1 MAAASFR
8 YGLTIAG
15 AVLLVTGTLC
25 FAWWSDGEV
34 GSAGGARLPP
44 PRDAEAVPSS
54 SSSSSALLRS
64 VSFFCCGIGGIL
76 LIFGLLWSVKANARV
91 VSRRYQYHFPRDLQY
106 FTAEPAEKWNCS
118 SWDSSAIPTYEEAL
132 TCRPAQAAPAF
143 VQPPGRKEEPT
154 PPLYRYL
161 EEEEEEEGTQPPPP
175 EGHRAVPAVPGLVPV
190 SHFHYISWNQPG
202 RGLAK
207 SFFLWGGSFLF
218 GLKFRDLQTV
228 PFGVG
233 WGNCQGLAPVAPQLC
248 PPVAPGPGQ
257 LPVGPWVCVVPQ
269 LLPRKLCG
277 HGGLPWSR
285 ALPEG
290 WRGLG
295 TGREL
300 QLAQHPQFPL
310 GVLTVTCH
318 QFTESQ
324 QGPLGTIQPSLGQG
338 TRGRVRVGLGCPQRG
353 KPQTLLRALPP
364 QGKKFFLELRWGL
377 LCLFMAKPCQGGC

>member
-8 YGLTIAG
+8 YGLTITG

-34 GSAGGARLPP
+34 GSAGGARLLP
-44 PRDAEAVPSS
+44 PRDAEPVPSSSSSS

-161 EEEEEEEGTQPPPP
+161 GEEEEEEEGWQGGRRRSSSDSALFRPSPSWLEPAQPPEPQGTPP
-175 EGHRAVPAVPGLVPV
+175 PSYENIIESSTGNSTGSSIGNSIGSSTV
-190 SHFHYISWNQPG
+190 
-202 RGLAK
+202 RGL
-207 SFFLWGGSFLF
+207 
-218 GLKFRDLQTV
+218 
-228 PFGVG
+228 
-233 WGNCQGLAPVAPQLC
+233 
-248 PPVAPGPGQ
+248 
-257 LPVGPWVCVVPQ
+257 
-269 LLPRKLCG
+269 
-277 HGGLPWSR
+277 
-285 ALPEG
+285 
-290 WRGLG
+290 
-295 TGREL
+295 
-300 QLAQHPQFPL
+300 
-310 GVLTVTCH
+310 
-318 QFTESQ
+318 
-324 QGPLGTIQPSLGQG
+324 
-338 TRGRVRVGLGCPQRG
+338 
-353 KPQTLLRALPP
+353 
-364 QGKKFFLELRWGL
+364 
-377 LCLFMAKPCQGGC
+377 